1 MLPLAGHP
9 EARERVLEA
18 ITSGRFPQTVL
29 LAGPAG
35 VGKQRFALWVAQA
48 LVCVKRETGNG
59 TGEPCGECA
68 PCRRVLGLVHPDV
81 HWFVP
86 IPRPKAGEA
95 DKQVEEAGELLGEVV
110 AERREQPL
118 WTSPDGMAIHSVASA
133 RLLLKR
139 ASMKSVEGGP
149 KVFVIGDAE
158 RLVPQESS
166 PEAANAL
173 LKLLEE
179 PPPAT
184 YFLLTTADPRRV
196 LPTIRSRSVVLRLDR
211 LAAGEVRDF
220 LRNHLQLAPSGNGL
234 EARVTAAEGSIGQAL
249 AESGQKK
256 KAREAAGALLE
267 AVAKGGTEPWERALR
282 QNPWQARGEFTEMLD
297 ALADLLSD
305 RTRGAV
311 AVAERPLARS
321 GQAPGGEA
329 EPDQLVRAIEKVQAA
344 REAAQGNVNPQL
356 LLAVLADDLTEALC
370 R

>member
-1 MLPLAGHP
+1 
-9 EARERVLEA
+9 
-18 ITSGRFPQTVL
+18 
-29 LAGPAG
+29 
-35 VGKQRFALWVAQA
+35 
-48 LVCVKRETGNG
+48 
-59 TGEPCGECA
+59 
-68 PCRRVLGLVHPDV
+68 
-81 HWFVP
+81 
-86 IPRPKAGEA
+86 
-95 DKQVEEAGELLGEVV
+95 
-110 AERREQPL
+110 
-118 WTSPDGMAIHSVASA
+118 
-133 RLLLKR
+133 
-139 ASMKSVEGGP
+139 
-149 KVFVIGDAE
+149 
-158 RLVPQESS
+158 
-166 PEAANAL
+166 
-173 LKLLEE
+173 
-179 PPPAT
+179 
-184 YFLLTTADPRRV
+184 
-196 LPTIRSRSVVLRLDR
+196 
-211 LAAGEVRDF
+211 
-220 LRNHLQLAPSGNGL
+220 
-234 EARVTAAEGSIGQAL
+234 VTAAEGSIGQAL